1 MIEPSPEQIEAEVAQ
16 WIADTWDP
24 DLTVSQWWAKLT
36 DAGLSHPMLGEH
48 AFGRGYSRPGA
59 QAVSRALK
67 DGGVLGPPTGIGTML
82 AAPTIAEHGSQE
94 QIDHYVRRVLDGT
107 DSWCQLFSEPGAGSD
122 LAGLNTKAELDGE
135 EWIVNGQKVWTSG
148 GQYADVGML
157 IARTDAD
164 APKHRG
170 ITYFAISMDQPGVDV
185 RPLKEMTGRA
195 MFNEVFLSDARTND
209 SDAIGDYND
218 GWRVA
223 NTTLMWERASL
234 GAANVAVPSCMPGS
248 IAGNLD
254 KRAGDIVDQASGPRG
269 TGGTGLGKGLFDFL
283 TTTAKGN
290 GAWDE
295 GPTRQE
301 LMKLYSLVEVNR
313 LNGQRARVANQRS
326 GAEGNISKL
335 MMSEQFRR
343 FRDVGSRVI
352 GPDAMLMGSSSST
365 GGLVQGIALFS
376 PAPAIYGGTDQV
388 QRNIIGERV
397 LGLPKEPGPPSTTAF
412 KDLPKNG

>member
-1 MIEPSPEQIEAEVAQ
+1 MVEPSPEKIEADVSEWVSAN
-16 WIADTWDP
+16 WDP
-24 DLTVSQWWAKLT
+24 DLTVAQWWSMLT

-67 DGGVLGPPTGIGTML
+67 SSGVLGPPTGIGTML
-82 AAPTIAEHGSQE
+82 AAPTLAEHGTQE
-94 QIDHYVRRVLDGT
+94 QIEHYVRRVLDGT

-122 LAGLNTKAELDGE
+122 LAGLNTRAELDGE
-135 EWIVNGQKVWTSG
+135 EWTVNGQKVWTSG

-170 ITYFAISMDQPGVDV
+170 ITYFAISMHQPGVEV
-185 RPLKEMTGRA
+185 RPLREMTGRA
-195 MFNEVFLSDARTND
+195 MFNEVFLNEATTND
-209 SDAIGDYND
+209 SDAIGDRND

-234 GAANVAVPSCMPGS
+234 GASNVAVPSCMPGS

-254 KRAGDIVDQASGPRG
+254 KRAGDIVGRAVGQRG
-269 TGGTGLGKGLFDFL
+269 TSGTGLGKGLFDFL
-283 TTTAKGN
+283 VAKAKSN
-290 GAWDE
+290 SAWE
-295 GPTRQE
+295 KGSTRQE
-301 LMKLYSLVEVNR
+301 LMKLYSLLEVNR
-313 LNGQRARVANQRS
+313 LSGQRARVPNQRS

-343 FRDVGSRVI
+343 FRDVGSSVI
-352 GPDAMLMGSSSST
+352 GSDAMLMGSSSST
-365 GGLVQGIALFS
+365 GGVVQGIALFS

-412 KDLPKNG
+412 KELPKNG